1 MAVETIEL
9 VLSPKEA
16 SNEAL
21 WSDHLAHALKV
32 DSQRIREYRLLK
44 RSIDARKAP
53 VRYRLRIE
61 VGVDQTLLATP
72 TPEWSA
78 PQFKQGSDQIIIV
91 GCGPAGMFAALR
103 CLEQGIKPVILER
116 GKDASARRFDLAPI
130 LRKGTVLE
138 ESNYC
143 FGEGGAGTFSDGKL
157 YTRAK
162 KRGPVADVYRTL
174 VAHGAPK
181 DILVDAHPHIGSNL
195 LPKVVMAM
203 RESVKKAGGEVH
215 FGAKVTKLLTLN
227 GRMYGVQT
235 SDGREFRGKAVILA
249 TGHSARDIYHLL
261 HESGIALE
269 AKPFA
274 VGVRIEHPQALI
286 DQVQYHLRQGE
297 SRGKELPASRYRL
310 ATQIRR
316 RSVHSF
322 CMCPG
327 GFVVPAS
334 TQNDEVVVN
343 GMSLSRRDSPFA
355 NSGMVVGVEPE
366 DVRNFQGDD
375 VLSGMR
381 FQKFIEQT
389 SKKAGGGGQVAPG
402 QRVTDFLA
410 GRLSKELPETSY
422 FPGLKSNRLDQLL
435 PEQIGGRLA
444 QGLRKFG
451 KMIRGYTGPD
461 ALLIGF
467 ETRTSSPVRIPRGG
481 DLQHPDVRGFFPCGE
496 GAGYAGGIVSAA
508 LDGRRCAE
516 AAMELC

>member
-1 MAVETIEL
+1 
-9 VLSPKEA
+9 
-16 SNEAL
+16 
-21 WSDHLAHALKV
+21 
-32 DSQRIREYRLLK
+32 
-44 RSIDARKAP
+44 
-53 VRYRLRIE
+53 
-61 VGVDQTLLATP
+61 
-72 TPEWSA
+72 
-78 PQFKQGSDQIIIV
+78 
-91 GCGPAGMFAALR
+91 
-103 CLEQGIKPVILER
+103 
-116 GKDASARRFDLAPI
+116 
-130 LRKGTVLE
+130 
-138 ESNYC
+138 
-143 FGEGGAGTFSDGKL
+143 
-157 YTRAK
+157 
-162 KRGPVADVYRTL
+162 
-174 VAHGAPK
+174 
-181 DILVDAHPHIGSNL
+181 
-195 LPKVVMAM
+195 
-203 RESVKKAGGEVH
+203 
-215 FGAKVTKLLTLN
+215 
-227 GRMYGVQT
+227 
-235 SDGREFRGKAVILA
+235 
-249 TGHSARDIYHLL
+249 
-261 HESGIALE
+261 
-269 AKPFA
+269 
-274 VGVRIEHPQALI
+274 
-286 DQVQYHLRQGE
+286 
-297 SRGKELPASRYRL
+297 
-310 ATQIRR
+310 
-316 RSVHSF
+316 
-322 CMCPG
+322 MCPG

-334 TQNDEVVVN
+334 TQNDEVLVN